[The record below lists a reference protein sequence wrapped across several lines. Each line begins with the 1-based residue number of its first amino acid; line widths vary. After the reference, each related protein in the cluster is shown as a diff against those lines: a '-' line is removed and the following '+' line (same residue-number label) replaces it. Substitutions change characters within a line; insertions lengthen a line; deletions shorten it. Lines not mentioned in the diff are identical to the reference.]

1 MRRTLKYASEV
12 SAELCDMSI
21 FSLSAPDHPP
31 TLPMYALKSIAVLSA
46 LLLAGLSGATKKTTT
61 IGIETEEGSKSM
73 QVPFGECHHIEEEE
87 VRSVFLSRECRFF
100 SAMGC
105 TGRTT
110 LLMPGEHSSSE
121 PVPVSSVY
129 CEDKVF

>member
-1 MRRTLKYASEV
+1 MYSLKPIA
-12 SAELCDMSI
+12 L
-21 FSLSAPDHPP
+21 LS
-31 TLPMYALKSIAVLSA
+31 V
-46 LLLAGLSGATKKTTT
+46 LLLAGLTSAEKRTTT
-61 IGIETEEGSKSM
+61 IGIETLEGSKQV
-73 QVPFGECHHIEEEE
+73 QVPFNDCHHIEEDE

-105 TGRTT
+105 TGRQT